1 MKQANLSFHMLIAVG
16 HCCEIE
22 PKAADNTLVHCSW
35 SSRSEQASMVS
46 ELSNINT
53 SDLLVARVVESSTL
67 CSCCQESNVGI
78 RFTVKGERKKRREG
92 KRENWVIAIKVVYV
106 RCVT

>member
-1 MKQANLSFHMLIAVG
+1 
-16 HCCEIE
+16 
-22 PKAADNTLVHCSW
+22 
-35 SSRSEQASMVS
+35 MVS